1 MKFDMNNA
9 ASKVG
14 RKQLIAIVLLVVL
27 GLVAAIAILRTDP
40 AKPAGDG
47 HGDHSEGGGHGH
59 DEAKGHADGEHHGE
73 KADDA
78 HDHDK
83 GHGDG
88 EHHEEAVKK
97 GPHGGDL
104 FTEDKFG
111 IEVQLAEDGGKA
123 NFKAWLFQDG
133 KAVAPTTAKVSIK
146 LVRPGGEEEEHV
158 LTVDGDGLKSAKPVA
173 EPHLFEA
180 TLAAQTAT
188 EPFVFTF
195 SKEEGRVALS
205 DAQLK
210 ASGVVVE
217 TAAAAAIRSTLQ
229 LPGEIR
235 FNEDR
240 TAHVVP
246 RVGGVVESVSANL
259 GQQVKKGQVLA
270 VVSSAS
276 VSEQRSSLRSAQQRL
291 GLARTTYEREK
302 KLWEEKISPQQDVL
316 QAEQVLRE
324 AEIAVANEQQKLGAI
339 GAGSGSGA
347 LGRYELRAP
356 FDGMVVEKH
365 IALGEMVKEDANVF
379 TISDLS
385 SVWAELSIGAKDLDQ
400 VRVGGKVL
408 VRSTASDARANGTVS
423 FVGSLIGEQTRTA
436 KARVTLAN
444 PELAWRP
451 GLFVNVDIVASESAA
466 PVTVSADAVQSINEQ
481 PVVFI
486 KVPGGFVPQPVRTG
500 RSDGKRTEILGGL
513 RQGAAY
519 AAAGS
524 FIVKSEQGKGS
535 ATHEH

>member
-14 RKQLIAIVLLVVL
+14 RKQLIAIVVLIVL
-27 GLVAAIAILRTDP
+27 GVIAAFAIVRTDP
-40 AKPAGDG
+40 AKPAGAG
-47 HGDHSEGGGHGH
+47 HGEHGGHGH
-59 DEAKGHADGEHHGE
+59 EEAKGHADGEHH
-73 KADDA
+73 
-78 HDHDK
+78 
-83 GHGDG
+83 
-88 EHHEEAVKK
+88 EEAEAKK

-104 FTEDKFG
+104 FAEDKFG
-111 IEVQLAEDGGKA
+111 VEVQLVEEGGKA
-123 NFKAWLFQDG
+123 SFKAWLFQDG
-133 KAVAPTTAKVSIK
+133 KPVAPTTAKVSIK
-146 LVRPGGEEEEHV
+146 LVRPGGEEEELV
-158 LTVDGDGLKSAKPVA
+158 LAVDGDGLKSAKPVA
-173 EPHLFEA
+173 EPHIFEA

-195 SKEEGRVALS
+195 SKEEGRVAMS
-205 DAQLK
+205 DAQLN

-217 TAAAAAIRSTLQ
+217 TATAAAIRSTLQ

-246 RVGGVVESVSANL
+246 RVGGVVEGVSANL

-291 GLARTTYEREK
+291 GLARTTFEREK
-302 KLWEEKISPQQDVL
+302 KLWEEKISPQQDML
-316 QAEQVLRE
+316 QAEQALRE

-339 GAGSGSGA
+339 GAGAGAGA

-365 IALGEMVKEDANVF
+365 IALGEMVKEDTNVF

-408 VRSTASDARANGTVS
+408 VRSTASDTRASGTVS
-423 FVGSLIGEQTRTA
+423 YVGSLIGEQTRTA
-436 KARVTLAN
+436 KARVTLNN
-444 PELAWRP
+444 PEHAWRP
-451 GLFVNVDIVASESAA
+451 GLFVNVDIVGSESAA
-466 PVTVSADAVQSINEQ
+466 PVTVSSEALQSVNEQ
-481 PVVFI
+481 AVVFI
-486 KVPGGFVPQPVRTG
+486 KVPGGFIPQPVRTG

>member
-14 RKQLIAIVLLVVL
+14 RKQLIAIMVLVVL
-27 GLVAAIAILRTDP
+27 GLFAAFAILRTEP
-40 AKPAGDG
+40 TKPAGDG
-47 HGDHSEGGGHGH
+47 HGEHGGHGH
-59 DEAKGHADGEHHGE
+59 EEAKGHGDGEHHGE
-73 KADDA
+73 KAGDA

-88 EHHEEAVKK
+88 EHHEEAAPKK

-104 FTEDKFG
+104 FTEEKFG
-111 IEVQLAEDGGKA
+111 IEIQLAEEGGKA
-123 NFKAWLFQDG
+123 NFKAWLFQEG
-133 KAVAPTTAKVSIK
+133 KPVVPTSAKVTIK
-146 LVRPGGEEEEHV
+146 LARPGGEEEEHV
-158 LTVDGDGLKSAKPVA
+158 LAVDGDGLKSSKPVA
-173 EPHLFEA
+173 EPHIFDA
-180 TLAAQTAT
+180 TVAAQTAT

-195 SKEEGRVALS
+195 SKEEGRVAMS
-205 DAQLK
+205 DAQIK
-210 ASGVVVE
+210 ASGIAVE
-217 TAAAAAIRSTLQ
+217 TATAASIRSTLQ

-270 VVSSAS
+270 VVSSAT
-276 VSEQRSSLRSAQQRL
+276 VSEQRSGLRSAQQRL
-291 GLARTTYEREK
+291 VLARTTYEREK
-302 KLWEEKISPQQDVL
+302 KLWEEKISPQQDML
-316 QAEQVLRE
+316 QAQQVLRE

-339 GAGSGSGA
+339 GAGAGAGA

-365 IALGEMVKEDANVF
+365 IALGEMVKEDTQVF

-385 SVWAELSIGAKDLDQ
+385 SVWAEMSIGANNLDQ

-408 VRSTASDARANGTVS
+408 VRSAASEARANGTVS
-423 FVGSLIGEQTRTA
+423 YVGSLIGEQTRTA
-436 KARVTLAN
+436 KARVTLTN
-444 PELAWRP
+444 PELSWRP
-451 GLFVNVDIVASESAA
+451 GLFVNVDIVGSEAA
-466 PVTVSADAVQSINEQ
+466 VPVTVSSEAVQTVNDQSVIF
-481 PVVFI
+481 V

-500 RSDGKRTEILGGL
+500 RSDAKRTEIVSGL
-513 RQGAAY
+513 RQGSAY

-524 FIVKSEQGKGS
+524 FVVKSEQGKAS
-535 ATHEH
+535 ASHEH

>member
-14 RKQLIAIVLLVVL
+14 RKQLIAIVVLIVL
-27 GLVAAIAILRTDP
+27 GATAAFAILRTDP
-40 AKPAGDG
+40 ARPAGAG
-47 HGDHSEGGGHGH
+47 HGEHGGHGH
-59 DEAKGHADGEHHGE
+59 EDAKGHADGEHH
-73 KADDA
+73 
-78 HDHDK
+78 
-83 GHGDG
+83 
-88 EHHEEAVKK
+88 EEAEAKK

-104 FTEDKFG
+104 FEEDKFG
-111 IEVQLAEDGGKA
+111 VEVQLAEEGGKA

-133 KAVAPTTAKVSIK
+133 RPVAPTTAKVSIK
-146 LVRPGGEEEEHV
+146 LVRPDGEEEELV
-158 LTVDGDGLKSAKPVA
+158 LAVEGDGLKSAKPVA
-173 EPHLFEA
+173 EPHVFEA

-195 SKEEGRVALS
+195 SKEEGRVAMS

-217 TAAAAAIRSTLQ
+217 TATAAAIRSTLQ

-246 RVGGVVESVSANL
+246 RVGGVVEGVSANL

-276 VSEQRSSLRSAQQRL
+276 VSDQRSSLRSARQRL

-302 KLWEEKISPQQDVL
+302 KLWEEKISPRQDML
-316 QAEQVLRE
+316 QAEQALRE

-339 GAGSGSGA
+339 GAIGGTSGAGA

-408 VRSTASDARANGTVS
+408 VRSTASDTRASGTVS
-423 FVGSLIGEQTRTA
+423 YVGSLIGEQTRTA
-436 KARVTLAN
+436 KARVTLGN
-444 PELAWRP
+444 PEHAWRP
-451 GLFVNVDIVASESAA
+451 GLFVNVDIVGSESAA
-466 PVTVSADAVQSINEQ
+466 PVTVSSGAVQSVNEQ
-481 PVVFI
+481 AVVFI
-486 KVPGGFVPQPVRTG
+486 KVPGGFIPQPVRTG
-500 RSDGKRTEILGGL
+500 RSDGQRTEILGGL